1 MAKQISIEESFE
13 QLDEIIANL
22 EKGDLSLEKS
32 FQLYND
38 GVKLIKNCNT
48 QLDKVE
54 KQIIILNENEADD
67 EF

>member
-1 MAKQISIEESFE
+1 MAKQLSIEESFE

-22 EKGDLSLEKS
+22 EKGELSLEKS

-48 QLDKVE
+48 QLEKVE

>member
-1 MAKQISIEESFE
+1 MAKQLSIEESFE